1 MPYLDTLNTAQ
12 REAVEHTEGPLM
24 IVAGAGAGKTRVI
37 TYRILHLIHRG
48 VAPEKILAITF
59 TNKAAKEMRERVRNL
74 LQSDRE
80 VNLPVSIRTLPF
92 VSTFHALGVHI
103 LKENARLIGLNRHFS
118 IFDRGDSVKAV
129 KEGIIASGFDP
140 KQFEPR
146 RILSAISR
154 AKGEGLN
161 REAFELE
168 NDGDYY
174 KTVVADAWEK
184 YERTLQH
191 EKALD
196 FDDLL
201 LKAVEILEKHPEVKE
216 RYQAAWQYIHIDE
229 YQDTNTIQYKL
240 ASLIAEKHRNMC
252 VVGDIDQNI
261 YSWRGAD
268 ISHMLAF
275 EHQYPEAKIVRLEEN
290 YRSTKTIIAVSN
302 DAIQKNRRRQ
312 EKTLFTNNA
321 DGEKIALVSTLDEVS
336 EAMYVAGKAGE
347 LIQNGI
353 EPSTIAVLYRANF
366 QSRVL
371 EEAFLQNGIQYQVLG
386 TRFFERKE
394 VKDVLSFLR
403 LALNP
408 DSISDLKRTINV
420 PARGIGKVTLL
431 KIVEGKEAELPAGTR
446 AKIQSFRHFLSRILE
461 SISKSRPS
469 QTVAFIINESGM
481 ASEFERGTE
490 EDHERLE
497 NVKELVTLAT
507 RYDELSPMDGIE
519 KLLEDASLQS
529 DQDELDSV
537 KKKEKEGVKLM
548 TIHASKG
555 LEFSHVFITGLEEG
569 LFPYHSDDINRD
581 DEEERRLFYV
591 ALTRAE
597 KKVFLTYAQSRRI
610 FGNQNLNMPSE
621 FITEMDD
628 MFLEAEDAETH
639 STPTVW
645 L

>member
-1 MPYLDTLNTAQ
+1 MSYLETLNSEQ
-12 REAVEHTEGPLM
+12 KKAVETTEGPLM
-24 IVAGAGAGKTRVI
+24 VIAGAGAGKTRVI

-48 VAPEKILAITF
+48 VAPESILAITF
-59 TNKAAKEMRERVRNL
+59 TNKAAKEMRERVRAL
-74 LQSDRE
+74 LADERSI
-80 VNLPVSIRTLPF
+80 NLPVRMTGLPF

-103 LKENARLIGLNRHFS
+103 LKENARLIGMNRHFS
-118 IFDRGDSVKAV
+118 IYDRGDSVKAV

-140 KQFEPR
+140 KQYEPR
-146 RILSAISR
+146 KILGSISR
-154 AKGEGLN
+154 AKGEGMN
-161 REAFELE
+161 QQAFALE

-184 YERTLQH
+184 YEKTLRE

-216 RYQAAWQYIHIDE
+216 RYQNQWQYIHIDE

-240 ASLIAEKHRNMC
+240 ADLIAAKNRNLC

-268 ISHMLAF
+268 IAHMLAF
-275 EHQYPEAKIVRLEEN
+275 EHQYPEAQIVRLEEN

-302 DAIQKNRRRQ
+302 DAIKKNRRRQ
-312 EKTLFTNNA
+312 EKNLFTNNA
-321 DGEKIALVSTLDEVS
+321 DGEKIALVSAFDEIA
-336 EAMYVAGKAGE
+336 EAMFVAGKAGE
-347 LIQNGI
+347 VIRDGVD
-353 EPSTIAVLYRANF
+353 PSSIAVLYRANF
-366 QSRVL
+366 QSRAL
-371 EEAFLQNGIQYQVLG
+371 EEAFLKNGIAYQVLG

-394 VKDVLSFLR
+394 VKDVLSFVR

-408 DSISDLKRTINV
+408 DSISDLKRIINV

-431 KIVEGKEAELPAGTR
+431 KIVEGKEDALPVAVR
-446 AKIQSFRHFLSRILE
+446 QKIQSFRNFLARVKE
-461 SISKSRPS
+461 SCEKNKPS
-469 QTVAFIINESGM
+469 HTIAFIINESGL
-481 ASEFERGTE
+481 AGEFERGNE
-490 EDHERLE
+490 EDQERFE

-507 RYDELSPMDGIE
+507 RYDEMSPLDGIE
-519 KLLEDASLQS
+519 KLIEDSSLQS
-529 DQDELDSV
+529 DQDELDQA

-555 LEFSHVFITGLEEG
+555 LEFSHVFITGMEEG
-569 LFPYHSDDINRD
+569 LFPYQSDDINRD

-597 KKVFLTYAQSRRI
+597 KKVFLTFAQSRRI
-610 FGNQNLNMPSE
+610 FGNVSYNMPSE
-621 FITEMDD
+621 FVTEIDNV
-628 MFLEAEDAETH
+628 FLEAEDPENH

>member
-1 MPYLDTLNTAQ
+1 MSYLQTLNSAQ
-12 REAVEHTEGPLM
+12 REAVEHTEGPLLV
-24 IVAGAGAGKTRVI
+24 IAGAGAGKTRVI
-37 TYRILHLIHRG
+37 TYRILHLIYAG
-48 VAPEKILAITF
+48 VAPEEILAITF
-59 TNKAAKEMRERVRNL
+59 TNKAAREMRERVRDLISHERN
-74 LQSDRE
+74 
-80 VNLPVSIRTLPF
+80 VNLPIRVSTTPF
-92 VSTFHALGVHI
+92 VSTFHSLGVHI
-103 LKENARLIGLNRHFS
+103 LKENAQRIGLNRHFS

-140 KQFEPR
+140 KMYEPR
-146 RILSAISR
+146 KILGSISR
-154 AKGEGLN
+154 AKGEGLTQS
-161 REAFELE
+161 EYALE

-184 YERTLQH
+184 YEKTLRE

-201 LKAVEILEKHPEVKE
+201 LRAVKILEAHPDVLA
-216 RYQAAWQYIHIDE
+216 RYQKAWKYLHIDE

-240 ASLIAEKHRNMC
+240 ADLICREHRNIC

-268 ISHMLAF
+268 IAHMLQF

-302 DAIQKNRRRQ
+302 DAIEKNRRRQ
-312 EKTLFTNNA
+312 EKKLFTNNA
-321 DGEKIALVSTLDEVS
+321 DGERISLVSAYDEGS
-336 EAMYVAGKAGE
+336 EAQYVAGKSSE
-347 LIQNGI
+347 LIQKGVD
-353 EPSTIAVLYRANF
+353 PSDIAVLYRANF

-371 EEAFLQNGIQYQVLG
+371 EEAFLKNGIEYQVLG

-408 DSISDLKRTINV
+408 DSVSDLKRVINV

-431 KIVEGKEAELPAGTR
+431 KIVEGKEDSLPAATR
-446 AKIQSFRHFLSRILE
+446 EKVRSFRYLLAKI
-461 SISKSRPS
+461 KSTSEKLKPS
-469 QTVAFIINESGM
+469 ETVAMVINDSGM
-481 ASEFERGTE
+481 AADFQKGTE
-490 EDHERLE
+490 DDLERLA

-507 RYDELSPMDGIE
+507 RYDSFPPLEGIE

-529 DQDELDSV
+529 DQDELDQ
-537 KKKEKEGVKLM
+537 KKQKSGVKLM
-548 TIHASKG
+548 TIHAAKG
-555 LEFSHVFITGLEEG
+555 LEFSHVFITGLEDG
-569 LFPYHSDDINRD
+569 LFPYNVNGDDSRD

-597 KKVFLTYAQSRRI
+597 KKVYLTYAQSRRI
-610 FGNQNLNMPSE
+610 FGNISMNMPSE
-621 FITEMDD
+621 FITEINDA
-628 MFLEAEDAETH
+628 FLEAEELEQYEQQF
-639 STPTVW
+639 VW